1 MSSFLTNLFLKA
13 ILKRL
18 LHVKASK
25 HVVKEE
31 QIKDYEKNFGLSSL
45 NYSKMAPVGG
55 NYSQT
60 NSRMGFDLN
69 QSGMSSKRSTNRS
82 NFNSRCSSAKS
93 NVPRD
98 THSRMSNVS
107 HQSIDPNYLIRRANS
122 ASRRPQ
128 WVDKW

>member
-1 MSSFLTNLFLKA
+1 M

-45 NYSKMAPVGG
+45 NYLKMSP
-55 NYSQT
+55 
-60 NSRMGFDLN
+60 MGFSSSSIGGRSSNN
-69 QSGMSSKRSTNRS
+69 QSVMSTKRSSSRLTTGN
-82 NFNSRCSSAKS
+82 NSRCSSAKS
-93 NVPRD
+93 NVP
-98 THSRMSNVS
+98 S
-107 HQSIDPNYLIRRANS
+107 HFNASHTSIDPNDILRRATS
-122 ASRRPQ
+122 ASRRRPQ